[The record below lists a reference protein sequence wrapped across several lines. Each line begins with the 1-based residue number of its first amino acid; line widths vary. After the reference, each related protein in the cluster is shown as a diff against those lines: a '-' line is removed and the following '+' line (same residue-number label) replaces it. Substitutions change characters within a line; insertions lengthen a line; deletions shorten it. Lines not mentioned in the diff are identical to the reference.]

1 MKATIERRADK
12 EANEERKVP
21 QEMETRI
28 PGATENL
35 WGSQSAEGLSELET
49 LAYRSNLLGEDRAV
63 ANFGGGN
70 TSTKAKE
77 RDHAGREVD
86 VLWVKGSGSDLAT
99 IRAEQF
105 TGLKLDE
112 VLPLEERN
120 EMSDEEMVA
129 YLASCQLRPD
139 MPRGSIETLLHAF
152 VPHPHVDHTHPDA
165 INMICCAE
173 GGEELAREC
182 FGEEA
187 VWIPYIRPG
196 FALSK
201 QVGEA
206 VKNNPNARSVLLA
219 KHGLVTW
226 GETHEE
232 SYTRTIEAIN
242 RAAEF
247 VASRAREPFGGRS
260 VEPLP
265 PERRET
271 LLAEVLPALRGVLL
285 SRSGEARVT
294 HKILRVDYTS
304 EDVLEF
310 VCGRDSKELSQVGA
324 ACPDHLVRT
333 KAKPLWVDFDPGKE
347 DADGLKAKLRETTR
361 RYREEYEAYYAR
373 NRERNPQGDA
383 PMFDPNPRV
392 VLISGVGLVGA
403 AHNSKEAALSRDFA
417 YRAINVMR
425 GAHALGGYVS
435 LTEEE
440 SYAVEYWPMEL
451 YKLAQAPPPRE
462 LAGRVVFVTG
472 GAGGIGSA
480 VARALASEGACVVA
494 CDLDEEGARA
504 VADDLPQPG
513 IAARADVTDEGEVA
527 RAYRRAVLEYG
538 GVDVVVSNAG
548 LASSAPIEETS
559 VEMWDKNHAVL
570 AKGYF
575 LVSREAFKIMK
586 EQGVGGSL
594 IFVASKNAMAAGKNA
609 AAYSSA
615 KAAELHLARCL
626 AEEGGAEG
634 IRVNTVNPDAV
645 LSGSKI
651 WGSSWR
657 EERAAAYGIEPEEL
671 EEHYRKRNVL
681 KVNVL
686 PENIAE
692 AVLHFASEA
701 RSSRSTG
708 NILNV
713 DGGVKDSYPR

>member
-1 MKATIERRADK
+1 
-12 EANEERKVP
+12 
-21 QEMETRI
+21 METKI

-35 WGSQSAEGLSELET
+35 WDPQRARGLSELET
-49 LAYRSNLLGEDRAV
+49 LAYRSNLLGADRAV

-70 TSTKAKE
+70 TSTKATE
-77 RDHAGREVD
+77 RDHAGREVE
-86 VLWVKGSGSDLAT
+86 VLWVKGSGTDLAT
-99 IRAEQF
+99 IGAEQF
-105 TGLKLDE
+105 TGLKLEE
-112 VLPLEERN
+112 VLPLEERD
-120 EMSDEEMVA
+120 EMSDEEMVS
-129 YLASCQLRPD
+129 YLAACQLRPD

-152 VPHPHVDHTHPDA
+152 VPYAHVDHTHPDA
-165 INMICCAE
+165 INMICCSE
-173 GGEELAREC
+173 GGEALATEC

-196 FALSK
+196 FTLSK

-206 VKNNPNARSVLLA
+206 VRSNPNVRFILLA

-232 SYTRTIEAIN
+232 SYGRTIEAIN

-247 VASRAREPFGGRS
+247 VASRAGEPFGGRA

-265 PERRET
+265 SERRES
-271 LLAEVLPALRGVLL
+271 LLAVVLPALRGAL
-285 SRSGEARVT
+285 SSGSEEAT
-294 HKILRVDYTS
+294 HKILRADHTS

-310 VCGRDSKELSQVGA
+310 VCGRDSRELSQVGA

-333 KAKPLWVDFDPGKE
+333 KVKPLWVDFDPESEG
-347 DADGLKAKLRETTR
+347 ADELKAKVREGVDE
-361 RYREEYEAYYAR
+361 YRSEYEAYYAR
-373 NRERNPQGDA
+373 NREKNPQGDA

-392 VLISGVGLVGA
+392 VLIPGVGLVGA
-403 AHNSKEAALSRDFA
+403 AHNAKEAALSRDFA
-417 YRAINVMR
+417 YRAINVIR

-440 SYAVEYWPMEL
+440 SYAVEYWPLEL

-462 LAGRVVFVTG
+462 LAGKVAFVTG

-480 VARALASEGACVVA
+480 VARSLATEGACVVV
-494 CDLDEEGARA
+494 CDLDEEGAKE
-504 VADDLPQPG
+504 VAESLPQPG
-513 IAARADVTDEGEVA
+513 IAVRADVTDEGEVV
-527 RAYRRAVLEYG
+527 RAYRRTALEYG

-594 IFVASKNAMAAGKNA
+594 VFVASKNAMAAGKNA
-609 AAYSSA
+609 SAYSSA

-626 AEEGGAEG
+626 AEEGGPER
-634 IRVNTVNPDAV
+634 IRVNSVNPDAV
-645 LSGSKI
+645 LSGSRI
-651 WGSSWR
+651 WDSSWR
-657 EERAAAYGIEPEEL
+657 EERAAAYGIEPDEL

-681 KVNVL
+681 KLNVL

-708 NILNV
+708 NVLNV

>member
-1 MKATIERRADK
+1 MVSE
-12 EANEERKVP
+12 
-21 QEMETRI
+21 EMETGI

-35 WGSQSAEGLSELET
+35 WDSQRAQGLSELET
-49 LAYRSNLLGEDRAV
+49 LAYRSNLLGADRAV

-77 RDHAGREVD
+77 KDHAGREVD
-86 VLWVKGSGSDLAT
+86 VLWVKGSGTDLAT

-112 VLPLEERN
+112 VLPLEERD
-120 EMSDEEMVA
+120 EMSDEKMVS
-129 YLASCQLRPD
+129 YLAACQLRPD

-152 VPHPHVDHTHPDA
+152 VPYPHVDHTHPDA

-173 GGEELAREC
+173 GGEELAAEC

-196 FALSK
+196 FTLSK
-201 QVGEA
+201 QVGE
-206 VKNNPNARSVLLA
+206 VVRNNPNVRFILLA

-226 GETHEE
+226 GETHED
-232 SYTRTIEAIN
+232 SYGRTIEAIN

-260 VEPLP
+260 VEPLST
-265 PERRET
+265 ERREA
-271 LLAEVLPALRGVLL
+271 LLAEILPALRGAL
-285 SRSGEARVT
+285 SSGTEEAT

-310 VCGRDSKELSQVGA
+310 VCGRDSRELSQVGA

-333 KAKPLWVDFDPGKE
+333 KVKPLWVDFDPEKE
-347 DADGLKAKLRETTR
+347 GADELKSRLREATS
-361 RYREEYEAYYAR
+361 RYQEEYEAYYAR
-373 NRERNPQGDA
+373 NRETNPQGDA

-392 VLISGVGLVGA
+392 VLIPGVGLVGA
-403 AHNSKEAALSRDFA
+403 AHNAKEANLSRDFA

-440 SYAVEYWPMEL
+440 SYAVEYWPLEL
-451 YKLAQAPPPRE
+451 YKLAQAPPPKE
-462 LAGRVVFVTG
+462 LAGRVAFVTG

-480 VARALASEGACVVA
+480 VARSLASEGACVVA
-494 CDLDEEGARA
+494 CDLDEDGARE
-504 VADDLPQPG
+504 VAESLPQPG
-513 IAARADVTDEGEVA
+513 IAARADVTDEGEVTGA
-527 RAYRRAVLEYG
+527 YLRAILEYG

-559 VEMWDKNHAVL
+559 VEMWDRNHAVL

-609 AAYSSA
+609 SAYSSA

-626 AEEGGAEG
+626 AEEGGPEY

-645 LSGSKI
+645 LSGSRI

-657 EERAAAYGIEPEEL
+657 EERAAAYGIKPEEL

-708 NILNV
+708 NVLNV

>member
-1 MKATIERRADK
+1 MVLE
-12 EANEERKVP
+12 
-21 QEMETRI
+21 EMETGI

-35 WGSQSAEGLSELET
+35 WDSQRAQGLSELET
-49 LAYRSNLLGEDRAV
+49 LAYRSNLLGADRAV

-77 RDHAGREVD
+77 KDHAGREVD
-86 VLWVKGSGSDLAT
+86 VLWVKGSGTDLAT

-112 VLPLEERN
+112 VLPLEERD
-120 EMSDEEMVA
+120 EMSDEKMVS
-129 YLASCQLRPD
+129 YLAACQLRPD

-152 VPHPHVDHTHPDA
+152 VPYPHVDHTHPDA

-173 GGEELAREC
+173 GGEELAAEC

-196 FALSK
+196 FTLSK
-201 QVGEA
+201 QVGE
-206 VKNNPNARSVLLA
+206 VVRNNPNVRFILLA

-226 GETHEE
+226 GETHED
-232 SYTRTIEAIN
+232 SYGRTIEAIN

-247 VASRAREPFGGRS
+247 VASRTREPFGGRS
-260 VEPLP
+260 VEPLST
-265 PERRET
+265 ERREA
-271 LLAEVLPALRGVLL
+271 LLAEILPALRGAL
-285 SRSGEARVT
+285 SSGTEEAT

-310 VCGRDSKELSQVGA
+310 VCGRDSRELSQVGA

-333 KAKPLWVDFDPGKE
+333 KFKPLWVDFDPEKE
-347 DADGLKAKLRETTR
+347 GADELKAKLREATS
-361 RYREEYEAYYAR
+361 RYQEEYEAYYVR
-373 NRERNPQGDA
+373 NRETNPQGDA

-392 VLISGVGLVGA
+392 VLIPGVGLVGA
-403 AHNSKEAALSRDFA
+403 AHNAKEANLSRDFA

-440 SYAVEYWPMEL
+440 SYAVEYWPLEL
-451 YKLAQAPPPRE
+451 YKLAQAPPPKE
-462 LAGRVVFVTG
+462 LAGRVAFVTG

-480 VARALASEGACVVA
+480 VARSLASEGACVVA
-494 CDLDEEGARA
+494 CDLDEDGARE
-504 VADDLPQPG
+504 VAESLPQPG
-513 IAARADVTDEGEVA
+513 IAARADVTDEGEVTGA
-527 RAYRRAVLEYG
+527 YLRAILEYG

-559 VEMWDKNHAVL
+559 VEMWDRNHAVL

-609 AAYSSA
+609 SAYSSA

-626 AEEGGAEG
+626 AEEGGPAY

-645 LSGSKI
+645 LSGSRI
-651 WGSSWR
+651 WSSSWR
-657 EERAAAYGIEPEEL
+657 EERAAAYGIKPEEL

-708 NILNV
+708 NVLNV

>member
-1 MKATIERRADK
+1 
-12 EANEERKVP
+12 
-21 QEMETRI
+21 MEIRI

-35 WGSQSAEGLSELET
+35 WDSQRAQSLSELET
-49 LAYRSNLLGEDRAV
+49 LAYRSNLLGADRAV

-77 RDHAGREVD
+77 KDHAGREVD
-86 VLWVKGSGSDLAT
+86 VLWVKGSGTDLAT

-112 VLPLEERN
+112 VLPLEERG
-120 EMSDEEMVA
+120 EMSDEEMVS
-129 YLASCQLRPD
+129 YLAACQLRPD

-152 VPHPHVDHTHPDA
+152 VPYPHVDHTHPDA
-165 INMICCAE
+165 INMICCAK

-196 FALSK
+196 FTLSK

-206 VKNNPNARSVLLA
+206 VRNNPSARFILLA

-226 GETHEE
+226 GGMHEE
-232 SYTRTIEAIN
+232 SYGRTIEAIN

-247 VASRAREPFGGRS
+247 VASRAGEPFGGRA
-260 VEPLP
+260 VEPLSL
-265 PERRET
+265 ECRVA
-271 LLAEVLPALRGVLL
+271 LLAEVLPALRGAL
-285 SRSGEARVT
+285 SSGSEEAT

-310 VCGRDSKELSQVGA
+310 VCGRDSKDLSQVGA

-333 KAKPLWVDFDPGKE
+333 KVKPLWVDFDAEREGAE
-347 DADGLKAKLRETTR
+347 ELKAKLREGIE
-361 RYREEYEAYYAR
+361 RYRREYEAYYAR
-373 NRERNPQGDA
+373 NRESNPQGDA

-392 VLISGVGLVGA
+392 VLIPGVGLVGA
-403 AHNSKEAALSRDFA
+403 AHNAKEATLSRDFA

-425 GAHALGGYVS
+425 GAHALGGYIS

-440 SYAVEYWPMEL
+440 SYAVEYWPLEL

-462 LAGRVVFVTG
+462 LAGRVAFVTG

-480 VARALASEGACVVA
+480 VARSLASEGACVVA
-494 CDLDEEGARA
+494 CDLDEEGARE
-504 VADDLPQPG
+504 VAESLPQPG
-513 IAARADVTDEGEVA
+513 IAARADVTDEDEVT
-527 RAYRRAVLEYG
+527 RAYHRAILEYG

-575 LVSREAFKIMK
+575 LVSREAFKIMQ

-594 IFVASKNAMAAGKNA
+594 IFVASKNAMAAGKNVS
-609 AAYSSA
+609 AYSSA

-626 AEEGGAEG
+626 AEEGGPER

-645 LSGSKI
+645 LSGSRI

-657 EERAAAYGIEPEEL
+657 EERAAAYGIKPEEL

-686 PENIAE
+686 PENIAD

-708 NILNV
+708 NVLNV

>member
-1 MKATIERRADK
+1 MDVRLA
-12 EANEERKVP
+12 
-21 QEMETRI
+21 
-28 PGATENL
+28 GATENL
-35 WGSQSAEGLSELET
+35 WDASKADGLSPLEA
-49 LAYRSNLLGEDRAV
+49 LAYRSNLLGRDRAV

-77 RDHAGREVD
+77 KNHAGREVD

-99 IRAEQF
+99 IRADQF

-112 VLPLEERN
+112 VLPLMERD
-120 EMSDEEMVA
+120 EMSDEEMVS
-129 YLASCQLRPD
+129 YLAACQLRPD

-152 VPHPHVDHTHPDA
+152 VPYPHVDHTHPDA
-165 INMICCAE
+165 INMICCSE
-173 GGEELAREC
+173 GGESLAGEC

-196 FALSK
+196 FTLSK

-206 VKNNPNARSVLLA
+206 VRNNPEARFILLA

-232 SYTRTIEAIN
+232 SYARTIEAIN

-247 VASRAREPFGGRS
+247 VADRAGEPFGGRK
-260 VEPLP
+260 VEL
-265 PERRET
+265 
-271 LLAEVLPALRGVLL
+271 LLAESRVSLLAETLPALRGAL
-285 SRSGEARVT
+285 SSGDASSS
-294 HKILRVDYTS
+294 HKILRVDHSS
-304 EDVLEF
+304 EGVLEF

-333 KAKPLWVDFDPGKE
+333 KVRPLWIDFDPQSEGAVE
-347 DADGLKAKLRETTR
+347 LKAKIREGVEAYR
-361 RYREEYEAYYAR
+361 REYEAYFSRHEEAD
-373 NRERNPQGDA
+373 EE
-383 PMFDPNPRV
+383 MFDPNPRV
-392 VLISGVGLVGA
+392 VWIQGVGLVGA
-403 AHNSKEAALSRDFA
+403 AHNHKEASLSRDFA
-417 YRAINVMR
+417 YRAISVMR
-425 GAHALGGYVS
+425 GANALGGYVS

-440 SYAVEYWPMEL
+440 SYAIEYWPLEL

-462 LAGRVVFVTG
+462 LAGRVAFVTG

-480 VARALASEGACVVA
+480 VARSLAEEGACVVA
-494 CDLDEEGARA
+494 CDLDEEGARE
-504 VADDLPQPG
+504 VAENLPQPG

-527 RAYRRAVLEYG
+527 NAYRRAVLEYG

-575 LVSREAFKIMK
+575 LVAREAFRIMK

-609 AAYSSA
+609 SAYSSA

-626 AEEGGAEG
+626 AEEGGPER

-645 LSGSKI
+645 LSGSRI

-671 EEHYRKRNVL
+671 EEHYRQRNVL
-681 KVNVL
+681 KLNVL

-692 AVLHFASEA
+692 AVLHFASEV

-708 NILNV
+708 NVLNV
-713 DGGVKDSYPR
+713 DGGVKDAYPR

>member
-1 MKATIERRADK
+1 
-12 EANEERKVP
+12 
-21 QEMETRI
+21 METRI

-35 WGSQSAEGLSELET
+35 WDGGKAEGLSELET
-49 LAYRSNLLGEDRAV
+49 LAYRSNLLGADRSV
-63 ANFGGGN
+63 ANYGGGN

-77 RDHAGREVD
+77 TDHAGREVE
-86 VLWVKGSGSDLAT
+86 VLWVKGSGTDLAT

-112 VLPLEERN
+112 VLPLEER
-120 EMSDEEMVA
+120 EKMSDEEMVS

-152 VPHPHVDHTHPDA
+152 VPYAHVDHTHPDA
-165 INMICCAE
+165 INMICCAS
-173 GGEELAREC
+173 GGDQLAAEC

-196 FALSK
+196 FTLSK

-206 VKNNPNARSVLLA
+206 VRNNPNARFILLA

-232 SYTRTIEAIN
+232 SYGRTIEAIN

-247 VASRAREPFGGRS
+247 VASRAPEPFGGRK

-265 PERRET
+265 PGRRED
-271 LLAEVLPALRGVLL
+271 LLAEVLPALRGAL
-285 SRSGEARVT
+285 SSGADEAS
-294 HKILRVDYTS
+294 HKILRPDHTS

-310 VCGRDSKELSQVGA
+310 VCGRDSEELSQVGA

-333 KAKPLWVDFDPGKE
+333 KVRPLWVNFDQEKE
-347 DADGLKAKLRETTR
+347 GAEELKAKLREGVEAYR
-361 RYREEYEAYYAR
+361 REYEEYYAR
-373 NRERNPQGDA
+373 NRERSPDDDA

-392 VLISGVGLVGA
+392 VFVQGVGLVGA
-403 AHNSKEAALSRDFA
+403 AHNAKEANLSRDFA

-425 GAHALGGYVS
+425 GAHAVGGYVS

-440 SYAVEYWPMEL
+440 SYRVEYWPLEL

-462 LAGRVVFVTG
+462 LAGKVAFVTG

-480 VARALASEGACVVA
+480 VARSLDSEGACVVV
-494 CDLDEEGARA
+494 CDLDDDGARE
-504 VADDLPQPG
+504 VAETLSEPG
-513 IAARADVTDEGEVA
+513 VATKADVTDEDEVA

-548 LASSAPIEETS
+548 LASSAPVEETS

-575 LVSREAFKIMK
+575 LVSREAFRILK
-586 EQGVGGSL
+586 EQGVGGSV

-609 AAYSSA
+609 SAYSSA

-626 AEEGGAEG
+626 AEEGGSER

-645 LSGSKI
+645 LSGSRI
-651 WGSSWR
+651 WDSGWR
-657 EERAAAYGIEPEEL
+657 EERARAYGIRPDEL
-671 EEHYRKRNVL
+671 EEHYRQRNVL

-708 NILNV
+708 NVLNV

>member
-1 MKATIERRADK
+1 
-12 EANEERKVP
+12 
-21 QEMETRI
+21 
-28 PGATENL
+28 
-35 WGSQSAEGLSELET
+35 
-49 LAYRSNLLGEDRAV
+49 
-63 ANFGGGN
+63 
-70 TSTKAKE
+70 
-77 RDHAGREVD
+77 
-86 VLWVKGSGSDLAT
+86 
-99 IRAEQF
+99 
-105 TGLKLDE
+105 
-112 VLPLEERN
+112 
-120 EMSDEEMVA
+120 MSDEEMVS
-129 YLASCQLRPD
+129 YLAACQLRPD

-152 VPHPHVDHTHPDA
+152 VPYPHVDHTHPDA

-173 GGEELAREC
+173 GGEELASEC
-182 FGEEA
+182 FGGEA

-206 VKNNPNARSVLLA
+206 VKGNPNARFVLLA

-226 GETHEE
+226 GDTHEE

-247 VASRAREPFGGRS
+247 VAGRAGEPFGGRE
-260 VEPLP
+260 VEPP
-265 PERRET
+265 SPERREA
-271 LLAEVLPALRGVLL
+271 LLAEVLPALRGAL
-285 SRSGEARVT
+285 SAGTEGPSQTGGLGVS
-294 HKILRVDYTS
+294 HKILRPDHTT

-333 KAKPLWVDFDPGKE
+333 KVRPLWVDFDPHTEGAQVLKE
-347 DADGLKAKLRETTR
+347 RIREGAE
-361 RYREEYEAYYAR
+361 RYREEYREYFSRNSAR
-373 NRERNPQGDA
+373 SPEGDA

-392 VLISGVGLVGA
+392 VVIEGVGLVGA
-403 AHNSKEAALSRDFA
+403 AHNHKEASLSRDFA

-425 GAHALGGYVS
+425 GAHAVGGYVS

-440 SYAVEYWPMEL
+440 SYAVEYWPLEL
-451 YKLAQAPPPRE
+451 YKLAQAPPPGE
-462 LAGRVVFVTG
+462 LAGEVAFVTG

-480 VARALASEGACVVA
+480 VARSLAAQGACVVA
-494 CDLDEEGARA
+494 CDLDEEGAGE
-504 VADDLPQPG
+504 VAESLPQPG
-513 IAARADVTDEGEVA
+513 IAARADVTDEDAVA
-527 RAYRRAVLEYG
+527 DAYRRAILEFG

-548 LASSAPIEETS
+548 LASSAPVEETS

-575 LVSREAFKIMK
+575 LVSREAFRTMK
-586 EQGVGGSL
+586 EQGIGGSL
-594 IFVASKNAMAAGKNA
+594 VFVASKNAMAAGKNA
-609 AAYSSA
+609 SAYSSA

-626 AEEGGAEG
+626 AEEGGPEH

-657 EERAAAYGIEPEEL
+657 EERAAAYGIGPEEL

>member
-1 MKATIERRADK
+1 MD
-12 EANEERKVP
+12 
-21 QEMETRI
+21 TRI

-35 WGSQSAEGLSELET
+35 WDEGKAEGLAPVET
-49 LAYRSNLLGEDRAV
+49 LAYRSNLLGADRSV
-63 ANFGGGN
+63 ANYGGGN

-77 RDHAGREVD
+77 RNHAGREVD

-99 IRAEQF
+99 IKAKQF

-112 VLPLEERN
+112 VLPLEERE
-120 EMSDEEMVA
+120 EMSDEDMVA
-129 YLASCQLRPD
+129 YLASSQLRPD

-152 VPHPHVDHTHPDA
+152 VPFPHVDHTHPDA

-173 GGEELAREC
+173 GGEKLAQEC
-182 FGEEA
+182 FGEEG

-196 FALSK
+196 FTLSK
-201 QVGEA
+201 QVSEA
-206 VKNNPNARSVLLA
+206 VRNNPGTRFVLLA

-226 GETHEE
+226 GDTHEE
-232 SYTRTIEAIN
+232 SYGRTIEAIN

-247 VASRAREPFGGRS
+247 VSSMAGEPFGGRS
-260 VEPLP
+260 VEPP
-265 PERRET
+265 AREDREA
-271 LLAEVLPALRGVLL
+271 LLAKVLPALRGAL
-285 SRSGEARVT
+285 SLGADGAPT
-294 HKILRVDYTS
+294 AHKILRVDHTS
-304 EDVLEF
+304 DDVLRF

-333 KAKPLWVDFDPGKE
+333 KVRPLWVDFDPNSEG
-347 DADGLKAKLRETTR
+347 ADELKTKLSEGVEAYR
-361 RYREEYEAYYAR
+361 REYEAYFSRHEEAD
-373 NRERNPQGDA
+373 EE
-383 PMFDPNPRV
+383 MFDPNPRIV
-392 VLISGVGLVGA
+392 VIRGLGLVA
-403 AHNSKEAALSRDFA
+403 AAQNAKEAGLSRDFA

-440 SYAVEYWPMEL
+440 SYAIEYWPMEL
-451 YKLAQAPPPRE
+451 YKLTLAPPPKE
-462 LAGRVVFVTG
+462 LAGRIAFVTG

-480 VARALASEGACVVA
+480 VARSLAAQGACVVA
-494 CDLDEEGARA
+494 CDLDEEEARN
-504 VADDLPQPG
+504 VAEDLSQPG
-513 IAARADVTDEGEVA
+513 IAVRADVTDEDEVA

-548 LASSAPIEETS
+548 LASSAPVEETS

-570 AKGYF
+570 ARGYF
-575 LVSREAFKIMK
+575 LVAREAFRVMK
-586 EQGVGGSL
+586 EQRTGGSM
-594 IFVASKNAMAAGKNA
+594 IFVVSKNAMAAGKNA
-609 AAYSSA
+609 SAYSSA

-626 AEEGGAEG
+626 AEEGGPER
-634 IRVNTVNPDAV
+634 IRVNAVNPDAV

-657 EERAAAYGIEPEEL
+657 EERAAAYGIEPDEL
-671 EEHYRKRNVL
+671 EEHYRQRNVL
-681 KVNVL
+681 KRNVL

-692 AVLHFASEA
+692 AVLHFASEV

-713 DGGVKDSYPR
+713 DGGVKDAYPR

>member
-1 MKATIERRADK
+1 VSGLAGVSRRDRKAKD
-12 EANEERKVP
+12 ERKVSDR
-21 QEMETRI
+21 MDTKV
-28 PGATENL
+28 PGATGNL
-35 WGSQSAEGLSELET
+35 WDASKAAGLSELEA
-49 LAYRSNLLGEDRAV
+49 LAYRSNLFGRDRAV
-63 ANFGGGN
+63 ANYGGGN
-70 TSTKAKE
+70 TSTKAIE
-77 RDHAGREVD
+77 RDHTGREVD

-99 IRAEQF
+99 IKAEQF
-105 TGLKLDE
+105 TGFKLEE
-112 VLPLEERN
+112 VLPLEERE

-129 YLASCQLRPD
+129 YLASCQLAPT

-165 INMICCAE
+165 INMICCSE

-196 FALSK
+196 FTLSK

-206 VKNNPNARSVLLA
+206 VRNNLNARFVLLA

-232 SYTRTIEAIN
+232 SYGRTIEAIN
-242 RAAEF
+242 HAAEF
-247 VASRAREPFGGRS
+247 VASRAVEPFGGRK
-260 VEPLP
+260 VQPLSS
-265 PERRET
+265 EQRAS
-271 LLAEVLPALRGVLL
+271 LFAEVLPTLRGAL
-285 SRSGEARVT
+285 SSRDEEAT
-294 HKILRVDYTS
+294 HKILRADHTS
-304 EDVLEF
+304 EDVLAF

-333 KAKPLWVDFDPGKE
+333 KVRPLWVDFDPQREK
-347 DADGLKAKLRETTR
+347 ADELKAKLREGVR
-361 RYREEYEAYYAR
+361 RYREDYEAYFAR
-373 NRERNPQGDA
+373 NREKSPEGDA

-392 VLISGVGLVGA
+392 VMIPGVGLVGA
-403 AHNSKEAALSRDFA
+403 AHNAKEASLSRDFA

-425 GAHALGGYVS
+425 GAHSLGGYVS

-451 YKLAQAPPPRE
+451 YKLSLAPPPRE
-462 LAGRVVFVTG
+462 LAGKVAFVTG

-480 VARALASEGACVVA
+480 VARTLASQGACVIV
-494 CDLDEEGARA
+494 CDLDEEGARE
-504 VADDLPQPG
+504 VAGSLLQSG

-527 RAYRRAVLEYG
+527 RAYRQAILEYG
-538 GVDVVVSNAG
+538 GVDIVVSNAG

-575 LVSREAFKIMK
+575 LVSREAFRIMK

-609 AAYSSA
+609 SAYSSA

-626 AEEGGAEG
+626 AEEGGPQR

-645 LSGSKI
+645 LSGSRI

-671 EEHYRKRNVL
+671 EEHYRNRNVL

-686 PENIAE
+686 PGNIAE

-708 NILNV
+708 NVLNV
-713 DGGVKDSYPR
+713 DGGVKDAYPR

>member
-1 MKATIERRADK
+1 METKSSGATQNLWDPRRAD
-12 EANEERKVP
+12 
-21 QEMETRI
+21 
-28 PGATENL
+28 
-35 WGSQSAEGLSELET
+35 GLSEHEA
-49 LAYRSNLLGEDRAV
+49 LAYRSNLLGRDRAV
-63 ANFGGGN
+63 ANYGGGN
-70 TSTKAKE
+70 TSTKARE
-77 RDHAGREVD
+77 RDHTGREVD

-99 IRAEQF
+99 IQAHQF
-105 TGLKLDE
+105 TGLKLQE
-112 VLPLEERN
+112 VLPLMER
-120 EMSDEEMVA
+120 EQMSDEEMVA

-152 VPHPHVDHTHPDA
+152 VPYAQVDHTHPDA

-173 GGEELAREC
+173 GGEELAAEC
-182 FGEEA
+182 FGDEA

-196 FALSK
+196 FTLSK

-206 VKNNPNARSVLLA
+206 VKNNPTAKFILLA

-232 SYTRTIEAIN
+232 SYSRTIEAIN

-247 VASRAREPFGGRS
+247 VASRAGEPFGGRK
-260 VEPLP
+260 VES
-265 PERRET
+265 PEPDRREE
-271 LLAEVLPALRGVLL
+271 LLAEILPALRGAL
-285 SRSGEARVT
+285 SSGPDESS
-294 HKILRVDYTS
+294 HKILRSDHTS
-304 EDVLEF
+304 EDVLQF

-333 KAKPLWVDFDPGKE
+333 KVRPLWVDFDPEKE
-347 DADGLKAKLRETTR
+347 GAEELKERLREGVV
-361 RYREEYEAYYAR
+361 RYREDYEAYFSRHEEAD
-373 NRERNPQGDA
+373 EE
-383 PMFDPNPRV
+383 MFDPNPRV
-392 VLISGVGLVGA
+392 VMIGGLGLVA
-403 AHNSKEAALSRDFA
+403 AAKNAKEANLSRDFA
-417 YRAINVMR
+417 YRAIAVMR

-440 SYAVEYWPMEL
+440 SYAVEYWPLEL
-451 YKLAQAPPPRE
+451 YKLTLAPPPDE
-462 LAGRVVFVTG
+462 LAGRVAFVTG

-480 VARALASEGACVVA
+480 VARSLASRGACVVV
-494 CDLDEEGARA
+494 CDFDEEGAGD
-504 VADDLPQPG
+504 VAGSLPEPG
-513 IAARADVTDEGEVA
+513 IPARADVTDEGEVA
-527 RAYRRAVLEYG
+527 RAYRHAILEYG

-575 LVSREAFKIMK
+575 LVSREAFRLIK
-586 EQGVGGSL
+586 EQGMGGSL

-609 AAYSSA
+609 SAYSSA

-626 AEEGGAEG
+626 AEEGGSER

-645 LSGSKI
+645 LQGSRI

-657 EERAAAYGIEPEEL
+657 EERAAAYSIEPDEL
-671 EEHYRKRNVL
+671 EEHYRQRNVL
-681 KVNVL
+681 KLNVL

-708 NILNV
+708 NVLNV
-713 DGGVKDSYPR
+713 DGGVKDAYPR

>member
-1 MKATIERRADK
+1 
-12 EANEERKVP
+12 
-21 QEMETRI
+21 METRI

-35 WGSQSAEGLSELET
+35 WDSQRDPGLSELET
-49 LAYRSNLLGEDRAV
+49 LAYRSNLLGTDRAV

-70 TSTKAKE
+70 TSTKARE
-77 RDHAGREVD
+77 RDHAGREVH
-86 VLWVKGSGSDLAT
+86 VLWVKGSGTDLAT

-105 TGLKLDE
+105 TGLKLGE

-120 EMSDEEMVA
+120 KMSDEEMVS
-129 YLASCQLRPD
+129 YLAACQLRPD

-152 VPHPHVDHTHPDA
+152 VSYPHVDHTHPDA
-165 INMICCAE
+165 INMICCSK
-173 GGEELAREC
+173 GGEELATEC
-182 FGEEA
+182 FGDEA

-196 FALSK
+196 FTLSK

-206 VKNNPNARSVLLA
+206 VKNNPKARFILLA

-247 VASRAREPFGGRS
+247 VASRAGEPFGGRAA
-260 VEPLP
+260 EPLA
-265 PERRET
+265 PERREA
-271 LLAEVLPALRGVLL
+271 LLAEILPALRGAL
-285 SRSGEARVT
+285 SSGSEEAA
-294 HKILRVDYTS
+294 HKILRADHAS
-304 EDVLEF
+304 ESVLEF

-333 KAKPLWVDFDPGKE
+333 KVRPLWVDFDPENEGAGELKE
-347 DADGLKAKLRETTR
+347 RLREGVEAYR
-361 RYREEYEAYYAR
+361 REYEAYFAR
-373 NRERNPQGDA
+373 HEEADEE
-383 PMFDPNPRV
+383 MFDPNPRV
-392 VLISGVGLVGA
+392 VLIKGVGLVA
-403 AHNSKEAALSRDFA
+403 AAQNAKESGLSRDFV
-417 YRAINVMR
+417 YRAISVMR

-440 SYAVEYWPMEL
+440 SYAVEYWPLEL
-451 YKLAQAPPPRE
+451 YKLSMAPPPGE
-462 LAGRVVFVTG
+462 LAGRVAFVTG
-472 GAGGIGSA
+472 GAGGIGGA
-480 VARALASEGACVVA
+480 VARSLASQDACVIA
-494 CDLDEEGARA
+494 CDLDEEGARE
-504 VADDLPQPG
+504 VAEGLSQPG
-513 IAARADVTDEGEVA
+513 IAAGANVTNEDEVA
-527 RAYRRAVLEYG
+527 HAYRRAVLEFG

-575 LVSREAFKIMK
+575 LVAREAFRIFK

-594 IFVASKNAMAAGKNA
+594 IFVASKNALAAGKNA
-609 AAYSSA
+609 SAYSSA

-626 AEEGGAEG
+626 AEEGGAER

-645 LSGSKI
+645 LSGSRI
-651 WGSSWR
+651 WSSGWR
-657 EERAAAYGIEPEEL
+657 EERARAYGIEPEEL
-671 EEHYRKRNVL
+671 EEHYRQRNVL

-713 DGGVKDSYPR
+713 D

>member
-1 MKATIERRADK
+1 
-12 EANEERKVP
+12 
-21 QEMETRI
+21 METRTT
-28 PGATENL
+28 GATENL
-35 WGSQSAEGLSELET
+35 WDAKEAEGLSELEA
-49 LAYRSNLLGEDRAV
+49 LAYRSNLLGRDRAV
-63 ANFGGGN
+63 ANYGGGN
-70 TSTKAKE
+70 TSTKARE
-77 RDHAGREVD
+77 RDHTGRETD

-99 IRAEQF
+99 IKAGQF

-112 VLPLEERN
+112 VLVLEERE

-129 YLASCQLRPD
+129 YLAACQLKPD

-152 VPHPHVDHTHPDA
+152 VSHPHVDHTHPDA
-165 INMICCAE
+165 INMICCSE

-196 FALSK
+196 FTLSK
-201 QVGEA
+201 QVGAAVRDNTEA
-206 VKNNPNARSVLLA
+206 RFILLA

-232 SYTRTIEAIN
+232 SYGRTIEAIN

-247 VASRAREPFGGRS
+247 VADRAGEPFGGRKL
-260 VEPLP
+260 EPP
-265 PERRET
+265 APERREE
-271 LLAEVLPALRGVLL
+271 LLAGVLPALRGAL
-285 SRSGEARVT
+285 SSGSDESS
-294 HKILRVDYTS
+294 HKILRADYTS
-304 EDVLEF
+304 EDVLTF

-333 KAKPLWVDFDPGKE
+333 KVRPLWIDFDPASEG
-347 DADGLKAKLRETTR
+347 ADELGERLLEGVA
-361 RYREEYEAYYAR
+361 RYREGYEAYFSRHEEAD
-373 NRERNPQGDA
+373 EG
-383 PMFDPNPRV
+383 MFDPNPRV
-392 VLISGVGLVGA
+392 VFVQGLGLITSA
-403 AHNSKEAALSRDFA
+403 QNAKEAGLSRDFA
-417 YRAINVMR
+417 YRAMNVMR

-440 SYAVEYWPMEL
+440 SYAVEYWPLEL
-451 YKLAQAPPPRE
+451 YKLTLAPPPDE
-462 LAGRVVFVTG
+462 LAGRVAFVTG

-480 VARALASEGACVVA
+480 VARSLASKGACVVV
-494 CDLDEEGARA
+494 CDLDEEGAA
-504 VADDLPQPG
+504 EVAEDLAEPG
-513 IAARADVTDEGEVA
+513 IPARADVTDEDEVA
-527 RAYRRAVLEYG
+527 GAYRRAVLEYG

-570 AKGYF
+570 ARGYF
-575 LVSREAFKIMK
+575 LVAREAFRIMK
-586 EQGVGGSL
+586 EQGVGGS
-594 IFVASKNAMAAGKNA
+594 IVFVASKNAMAAGKNA

-626 AEEGGAEG
+626 AEEGGAER

-645 LSGSKI
+645 LQGSRIWDSG
-651 WGSSWR
+651 WR
-657 EERAAAYGIEPEEL
+657 ETRAAAYGIEPEEL
-671 EEHYRKRNVL
+671 EDYYRKRNVL

-708 NILNV
+708 NVLNV
-713 DGGVKDSYPR
+713 DGGVKDAYPR

>member
-1 MKATIERRADK
+1 MDIKLT
-12 EANEERKVP
+12 
-21 QEMETRI
+21 
-28 PGATENL
+28 GATENL
-35 WGSQSAEGLSELET
+35 WDPQRTEGLSELEA
-49 LAYRSNLLGEDRAV
+49 LAYRSNLLGADRSV
-63 ANFGGGN
+63 ANYGGGN
-70 TSTKAKE
+70 TSTKARE
-77 RDHAGREVD
+77 RDHTGREVD

-99 IRAEQF
+99 IEADRF

-112 VLPLEERN
+112 VLPLEERE

-129 YLASCQLRPD
+129 YLASCQLTPT

-165 INMICCAE
+165 INMICCAR
-173 GGEELAREC
+173 GGEALATEC

-196 FALSK
+196 FTLSK

-206 VKNNPNARSVLLA
+206 VRGNPNARFILLA

-232 SYTRTIEAIN
+232 SYRRTIEAIN

-247 VASRAREPFGGRS
+247 VASRAGESFGGRK
-260 VEPLP
+260 VEPLA
-265 PERRET
+265 PERREA
-271 LLAEVLPALRGVLL
+271 LLAEVLPALRGAL
-285 SRSGEARVT
+285 SSQSGEARVSQ
-294 HKILRVDYTS
+294 KILRVDHTS
-304 EDVLEF
+304 DDVLEF

-333 KAKPLWVDFDPGKE
+333 KVRPLWVDFDPGREGASELKE
-347 DADGLKAKLRETTR
+347 RLLEGVEAYR
-361 RYREEYEAYYAR
+361 REYEAYFSRHEEAD
-373 NRERNPQGDA
+373 EE
-383 PMFDPNPRV
+383 MFDPNPRV
-392 VLISGVGLVGA
+392 VLIQGLGLVAA
-403 AHNSKEAALSRDFA
+403 AHNHKEASLSRDFA
-417 YRAINVMR
+417 YRAIAVMR

-440 SYAVEYWPMEL
+440 SYRIEYWPLEL
-451 YKLAQAPPPRE
+451 YKLTLAPPPRE
-462 LAGRVVFVTG
+462 LAGRVAFVTG

-480 VARALASEGACVVA
+480 VARSLAREGACVVA
-494 CDLDEEGARA
+494 CDLDEGGARE
-504 VADDLPQPG
+504 VADDLPEPG
-513 IAARADVTDEGEVA
+513 IAARADVTDEDEVA
-527 RAYRRAVLEYG
+527 RAYRRSILEYG

-559 VEMWDKNHAVL
+559 VEMWEKNHAVL

-586 EQGVGGSL
+586 EQGKGGSL

-609 AAYSSA
+609 SAYSSA

-626 AEEGGAEG
+626 AEEGGPEG

-645 LSGSKI
+645 LSGSRI

-657 EERAAAYGIEPEEL
+657 EERAAAYGISPDEL